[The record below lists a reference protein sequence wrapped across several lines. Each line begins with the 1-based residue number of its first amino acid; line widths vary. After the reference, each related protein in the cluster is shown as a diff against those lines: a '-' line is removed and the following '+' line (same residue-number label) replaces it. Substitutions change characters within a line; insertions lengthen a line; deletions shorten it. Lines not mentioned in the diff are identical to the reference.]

1 MAVKNGF
8 IWFLLD
14 NGPYS
19 ILISLPFTNV
29 SSQKDEFLIFV
40 AILCD
45 GIWKLRNKVQ
55 FEDRSLSF
63 DELVSKIWRTFIE
76 FKILESLMDLLWVL
90 VLQSRAGPPS
100 RFAVKLNVDAAVG
113 SKFSSI
119 DMIARDWRWDSVFS
133 CSHKSNTVLP
143 LQAEAEEIKMAL
155 SLVPKIE
162 VESILIEADSKIY
175 HEALLNLSTLLL
187 GD

>member
-29 SSQKDEFLIFV
+29 SSQKDEFLIFG

-45 GIWKLRNKVQ
+45 GIWKLRNQVQ

-63 DELVSKIWRTFIE
+63 DELVSKIWRTFVE
-76 FKILESLMDLLWVL
+76 FKILRVTN
-90 VLQSRAGPPS
+90 GPPMS
-100 RFAVKLNVDAAVG
+100 LSP
-113 SKFSSI
+113 SKQSWS
-119 DMIARDWRWDSVFS
+119 
-133 CSHKSNTVLP
+133 
-143 LQAEAEEIKMAL
+143 
-155 SLVPKIE
+155 PKPFCC
-162 VESILIEADSKIY
+162 
-175 HEALLNLSTLLL
+175 
-187 GD
+187 

>member
-45 GIWKLRNKVQ
+45 GIWNLRNQVQ

-63 DELVSKIWRTFIE
+63 DVSKIWRTFVE
-76 FKILESLMDLLWVL
+76 FKILESLMGLLWVL

-100 RFAVKLNVDAAVG
+100 HFAVKLIVDAVVG

-119 DMIARDWRWDSVFS
+119 DMIARDWRWELLFS

>member
-1 MAVKNGF
+1 MRGAF
-8 IWFLLD
+8 F
-14 NGPYS
+14 
-19 ILISLPFTNV
+19 
-29 SSQKDEFLIFV
+29 
-40 AILCD
+40 
-45 GIWKLRNKVQ
+45 
-55 FEDRSLSF
+55 
-63 DELVSKIWRTFIE
+63 
-76 FKILESLMDLLWVL
+76 
-90 VLQSRAGPPS
+90 
-100 RFAVKLNVDAAVG
+100 
-113 SKFSSI
+113 
-119 DMIARDWRWDSVFS
+119 